1 METRLS
7 IENPCFTSLRAALDE
22 ELQETVAR
30 MLDLRAGECAV
41 AMQIRIE
48 LEGVDEM
55 GRKLPSIHYKV
66 SSSIPM
72 KRDMKARLAVPVLL
86 DEGPDGVMVIQEYE
100 QTSML

>member
-1 METRLS
+1 MDET
-7 IENPCFTSLRAALDE
+7 
-22 ELQETVAR
+22 
-30 MLDLRAGECAV
+30 
-41 AMQIRIE
+41 
-48 LEGVDEM
+48 
-55 GRKLPSIHYKV
+55 GRKVPSIHYKV